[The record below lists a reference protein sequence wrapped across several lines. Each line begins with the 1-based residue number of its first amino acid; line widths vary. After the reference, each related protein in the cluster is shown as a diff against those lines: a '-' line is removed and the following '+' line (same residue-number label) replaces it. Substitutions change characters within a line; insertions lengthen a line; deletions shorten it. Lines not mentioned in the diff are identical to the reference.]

1 MANKEEKAVTETG
14 PQRFI
19 LQQKRF
25 NRALI
30 AFTRSIWSSGARNAG
45 IRADYY
51 KELYDE
57 ATDKNNY
64 IKKGKLLDIGARDC
78 VMSLAFSKDFD
89 QAYAIDISFPE
100 EAVAISMSRN
110 SNLHLVLADTHN
122 LPFDNNTLDVV
133 TAISVVEHVQHPEL
147 LLQEAIRV
155 LKPGGQLVVQI
166 PNRFFPIEPH
176 TGLLFVY
183 YLPYSIRKKWLNFLG
198 YSNYLTYCPN
208 FPSRKEVH
216 HPLRN
221 MATLKTMKTV
231 VLPPKLI
238 PPKLKP
244 LYSFL
249 VKIGMVKVLPQSWLA
264 IYTKK

>member
-1 MANKEEKAVTETG
+1 MSETE
-14 PQRFI
+14 PQLFI
-19 LQQKRF
+19 LEPKRF
-25 NRALI
+25 NKALI
-30 AFTRSIWSSGARNAG
+30 AFTQSIWSSGARNAG
-45 IRADYY
+45 VRADYY

-57 ATDKNNY
+57 ARDKNNH
-64 IKKGKLLDIGARDC
+64 IEKGRLLDIGAGDC

-89 QAYAIDISFPE
+89 EAYAIDISFPE
-100 EAVAISMSRN
+100 EGVSTPMRRDN
-110 SNLHLVLADTHN
+110 NLHLVLADAHN
-122 LPFDNNTLDVV
+122 LPFGDNALDVV
-133 TAISVVEHVQHPEL
+133 TAISIVEHIQHPEL
-147 LLQEAIRV
+147 LLQEAVRV

-198 YSNYLTYCPN
+198 YGNYLTYCPD
-208 FPSRKEVH
+208 FPSRKEIH
-216 HPLRN
+216 HLLRN
-221 MATLKTMKTV
+221 MATLKAMKTV

-264 IYTKK
+264 IYTKN